1 MNKKHRYV
9 ELSKISVGAI
19 LAEDLL
25 DKQGHVLLPAGTA
38 LSAAMLKAMAHHE
51 IHHLPLL
58 STDEE
63 ETQTTENPLDST
75 AQDQQLDRLHHIF
88 RHITNETAPEG
99 ATAILK
105 NYLESYRRGDA

>member
-58 STDEE
+58 NTDEE
-63 ETQTTENPLDST
+63 ETQTTENPVDSA
-75 AQDQQLDRLHHIF
+75 AQEQRLDRLHHIF
-88 RHITNETAPEG
+88 RHITNETAPES